1 MNANRIIIL
10 LLTFLYLYAGTEVFA
25 QKKVV
30 NLNRIGLSQ
39 IPGEVYLNATN
50 IRVLKLYGNRFDSLP
65 TNISEFKNLEKL
77 YVGKNNLKYLPSS
90 IGELK
95 KLKVLSLTANKLDS
109 LPEEIGELESL
120 EQLWLWQNNLKTLPG
135 SIGQLKN
142 LKNLYVHYNWLDS
155 IPESIGGCEALEF
168 VNLNR
173 NNLQRIPESLGK
185 IKGLKELH
193 LVKAGFLVDL
203 PETFCDLRMLE
214 ILEIDQSL
222 AIPPCLLVYQTNR
235 LKIIQH

>member
-1 MNANRIIIL
+1 MNTSRKCL
-10 LLTFLYLYAGTEVFA
+10 SLLTFFCLMLGAEVLA

-30 NLNRIGLSQ
+30 NLSRRGLTE
-39 IPGEVYLNATN
+39 IPEELYLNASN
-50 IRVLKLYGNRFDSLP
+50 IKVLKLYGNRFDSLP
-65 TNISEFKNLEKL
+65 SDIVEFKNLEKL
-77 YVGKNNLKYLPSS
+77 YVGKNDLRYLPAS

-95 KLKVLSLTANKLDS
+95 KLKILSLTANKLDS
-109 LPEEIGELESL
+109 LPEEIGGMESL
-120 EQLWLWQNNLKTLPG
+120 EQLWLGQNQLKALPP

-193 LVKAGFLVDL
+193 LVNAGFLVDL

-214 ILEIDQSL
+214 VLEIDQRV